1 MSAPMHVLLVDPD
14 PSVADA
20 IRPVIGGNVRVATA
34 AEAAFVAAEAN
45 ADDLDLVL
53 LSFELPDLDGAV
65 ACRQL
70 AASLPNVPILAYSAN
85 GDEATMLRA
94 FDAGAH
100 DFLPKPL
107 RLGELAARIRGALR
121 LRRVLQRA
129 RRLAVSNRDL
139 ESTIC
144 NDPLTGIANRRHFEN
159 LLHTEWRRAARE
171 GSPLSIAIFDL
182 DDFHAF
188 NTHYGHIGGDACLV
202 QVAKAMAHGL
212 RRASD
217 LLTRYGGEEFVALLP
232 DTDERGACVVAER
245 LRARVEELAV
255 PHAGSRTSHIVTVSV
270 GVATCTPGANDDATE
285 LLVAAADAALFR
297 AKDDG
302 RNCCRADGVTA
313 EHVVVSRQP
322 WPTCPLV
329 VLDPYF
335 ARRAPRML
343 DGLRSDVA
351 NALARAR
358 AGHLPSGT
366 TAHATKRVSTQL
378 GVDELGTLG
387 TSLLDAIASLDHAA
401 ATKHLDAL
409 GWYLNHVQVV
419 YRHATRSAG

>member
-1 MSAPMHVLLVDPD
+1 
-14 PSVADA
+14 
-20 IRPVIGGNVRVATA
+20 
-34 AEAAFVAAEAN
+34 
-45 ADDLDLVL
+45 
-53 LSFELPDLDGAV
+53 
-65 ACRQL
+65 
-70 AASLPNVPILAYSAN
+70 
-85 GDEATMLRA
+85 MLRA

-100 DFLPKPL
+100 DVVTKPL
-107 RLGELAARIRGALR
+107 RTGELAARIRGALR
-121 LRRVLQRA
+121 LRRLLQRA
-129 RRLAVSNRDL
+129 RRLAMSNRDL

-171 GSPLSIAIFDL
+171 GSPLSLAMFDL

-188 NTHYGHIGGDACLV
+188 NAHYGHIGGDACLV
-202 QVAKAMAHGL
+202 HVAKAMAHGL

-217 LLTRYGGEEFVALLP
+217 LLSRYGGEEFVALLP
-232 DTDERGACVVAER
+232 DTGARGACVVAER
-245 LRARVEELAV
+245 LRARVEDLAI
-255 PHAGSRTSHIVTVSV
+255 PHAGSRTSHAVTISV
-270 GVATCTPGANDDATE
+270 GVATCTPGTELDDDATE

-313 EHVVVSRQP
+313 EHVVITSKP

-329 VLDPYF
+329 VLDPVF

-343 DGLRSDVA
+343 DGLRADVTA
-351 NALARAR
+351 ALSRAR

-366 TAHATKRVSTQL
+366 IAHATKRAAAQL
-378 GVDELGTLG
+378 GIDELGALG
-387 TSLLDAIASLDHAA
+387 VKLLDAIAALDRNAT
-401 ATKHLDAL
+401 TKHLDELA
-409 GWYLNHVQVV
+409 WYLGHVQVV